1 MFEVTRYEANRRVRS
16 TVALAV
22 GLGLF
27 GALVIGIF
35 PSVEAS
41 GVDFEAYVESL
52 PEAFRESFGAESFG
66 TIEGFLAAEFY
77 QFVWVLL
84 FGLYM
89 AYTAGGAIAGDV
101 ETGRL
106 DLLLA
111 TPVSRSRVIVEKYL
125 SLLTP
130 IVVLN
135 LVMPLFVYGALVAIG
150 ESISFVDLLVVHLLS
165 VPYLLTCASI
175 GLVLSVVLPRGD
187 LAQRGGIAAVFLL
200 FVLDSVTGPTDF
212 EALGAISPTR
222 YYDTSEILVQQTYDV
237 GGAVILLL
245 AAFAL
250 LAVAR
255 ALFLRA
261 DL

>member
-16 TVALAV
+16 TLALAV

-27 GALVIGIF
+27 GGLVIGIF

-52 PEAFRESFGAESFG
+52 PEAVQESFGTTAFG
-66 TIEGFLAAEFY
+66 TIEGFLATEFY

-111 TPVSRSRVIVEKYL
+111 TPVSRSRVIVETYV
-125 SLLTP
+125 SLFTP

-135 LVMPLFVYGALVAIG
+135 LVMPLFVYGSVLLIG
-150 ESISFVDLLVVHLLS
+150 ESISFVDLLLVHLFS
-165 VPYLLTCASI
+165 VPYLLACTSI
-175 GLVLSVVLPRGD
+175 GLLLSVLLPRGD

-222 YYDTSEILVQQTYDV
+222 YYDTTEILVEGTYDV
-237 GGAVILLL
+237 GGAIILLT
-245 AAFAL
+245 AAFLL

-255 ALFLRA
+255 ALFLRS

>member
-16 TVALAV
+16 TLALAV

-27 GALVIGIF
+27 GLLVIGIF

-52 PEAFRESFGAESFG
+52 PDAFQESFGGGAFG

-101 ETGRL
+101 ENGRL

-111 TPVSRSRVIVEKYL
+111 TPVSRSRVVVEKYL

-135 LVMPLFVYGALVAIG
+135 LLMPLFVYAAVLLIG
-150 ESISFVDLLVVHLLS
+150 ESIHVVDLVMVHLLS
-165 VPYLLTCASI
+165 VPYLLACTSI
-175 GLVLSVVLPRGD
+175 GMLLSVLVPRGD
-187 LAQRGGIAAVFLL
+187 LAQRGGIATVFLL
-200 FVLDSVTGPTDF
+200 FVFDSVTAATDF
-212 EALGAISPTR
+212 EALGAVSPTR
-222 YYDTSEILVQQTYDV
+222 YYDTTEILVDQTYDV
-237 GGAVILLL
+237 AGAIVLLL
-245 AAFAL
+245 AAFVL
-250 LAVAR
+250 LAVTR
-255 ALFLRA
+255 ALFRRA

>member
-16 TVALAV
+16 TLVLAV

-27 GALVIGIF
+27 GLLVIGIF

-52 PEAFRESFGAESFG
+52 PDAFQESFGGGSFG

-89 AYTAGGAIAGDV
+89 AYTAGGTIAGNV
-101 ETGRL
+101 ENGRL

-111 TPVSRSRVIVEKYL
+111 TPISRSRVVVEKYL

-135 LVMPLFVYGALVAIG
+135 LLMPLFVYGAVILIG
-150 ESISFVDLLVVHLLS
+150 ESISFVDLLLVHAFS
-165 VPYLLTCASI
+165 IPYLLACTSI

-187 LAQRGGIAAVFLL
+187 LAQRGGIAAIFLL
-200 FVLDSVTGPTDF
+200 FVFDSVTAGTDF
-212 EALGAISPTR
+212 EALGAVSPTR
-222 YYDTSEILVQQTYDV
+222 YYDTTEILVEQTYDI

-245 AAFAL
+245 AAFLL